1 MTTPR
6 GPRFDTLSLHAGQ
19 RPDPATGARAVPIYQ
34 TTSYVFDDTE
44 HAAALFN
51 LERAGH
57 IYSRISNPTV
67 AVLEERISA
76 LEGGVGAVATAS
88 GQAALHLAIA
98 TLMGAGG
105 HIVASARIYGG
116 SHNMFTHT
124 LPRFGIT
131 TTLVDPRD
139 PESFDA
145 RHHRQDAA
153 RVCRD
158 ARQSRAWRCWTS
170 RRWPTSPTSMA
181 LPLAI
186 DSTFATP
193 YLCRPIE
200 HGADIVMHSATKF
213 LGGHGIAIGGIVVD
227 GGRFDW
233 AASGKF
239 PTMTEPYAGYHGIAF
254 AEEFGPAAFIMRAR
268 AEGLRDFGAC
278 MSPANAFYLLQG
290 IETLPVRMAR
300 HVANAEA
307 VARFLEKHA
316 AVAWVKYPGLESHP
330 DHALAKR
337 QMPKGAG
344 AILSFGIKGGRK
356 AGAKLIERLQ
366 GVLAPRQ
373 RRRRQEPGDPPG
385 QHHASA
391 DERRGAGQG
400 GRRRGAGAPV
410 DRARG
415 PAGPDRRPRPGARRL
430 AEGLS
435 AMELTVDGRKVYA
448 ATGGRAVRS
457 GEARGGVPA
466 WRRLRPH
473 RVAAARALVR
483 VARVLG
489 AGGRPA
495 GAWPLRGR
503 RRSRPSP
510 DLARW
515 VVRLLDAAGRR
526 RPRR

>member
-1 MTTPR
+1 MTAPKS
-6 GPRFDTLSLHAGQ
+6 PRFDTLSLHAGQ
-19 RPDPATGARAVPIYQ
+19 RPDPTTGSRAVPIYQ

-44 HAAALFN
+44 HAASLFN

-88 GQAALHLAIA
+88 GQAALHLTIA

-105 HIVASARIYGG
+105 HIVASSRIYGG

-139 PESFDA
+139 PNSFAKAITEETRLVFAETLGNPGLEVLDI
-145 RHHRQDAA
+145 AA
-153 RVCRD
+153 V
-158 ARQSRAWRCWTS
+158 AAVAHKH
-170 RRWPTSPTSMA
+170 A

-290 IETLPVRMAR
+290 VETLPVRMAR

-307 VARFLEKHA
+307 VARYLEKHA

-330 DHALAKR
+330 DYALAKR
-337 QMPKGAG
+337 QLPKGAG

-356 AGAKLIERLQ
+356 AGARLIERLKVFSHLANVGDAKSLVIHPASTTHQ
-366 GVLAPRQ
+366 QMSVEELAKAGV
-373 RRRRQEPGDPPG
+373 
-385 QHHASA
+385 
-391 DERRGAGQG
+391 
-400 GRRRGAGAPV
+400 
-410 DRARG
+410 
-415 PAGPDRRPRPGARRL
+415 
-430 AEGLS
+430 
-435 AMELTVDGRKVYA
+435 
-448 ATGGRAVRS
+448 
-457 GEARGGVPA
+457 GEE
-466 WRRLRPH
+466 
-473 RVAAARALVR
+473 LVR
-483 VARVLG
+483 LSIGLEDAQDLTDDLG
-489 AGGRPA
+489 QA
-495 GAWPLRGR
+495 
-503 RRSRPSP
+503 
-510 DLARW
+510 LA
-515 VVRLLDAAGRR
+515 ASQKG
-526 RPRR
+526 